1 MKSNYLLWGLAL
13 MSVSATAYASPN
25 ASSLEA
31 PQAKQ
36 ANTGTCVGTVID
48 EFGEPLAGASVRID
62 GTKIAGMADGDGRFS
77 LNNVKPGSK
86 VTVSFV
92 GYAPTTVVWN
102 GSPLNIKMSSTES
115 VLDEVVVM
123 GYGVEQKR
131 AKVTNSITKV
141 GEKALTIGLNAN
153 PAQALVGAA
162 SGVKVNVTTGDPGAT
177 PNIVIRGGTDWN
189 GNNAPLVVVDGQ
201 IRGSLSDINPNDIE
215 SMEILKDAG
224 ATALYGARAANGV
237 ILITSKHGKEG
248 NGKVTFS
255 AKYGVNNYSS
265 GYDYADAETYIK
277 HYRLSSFLF
286 ANPTPTYKWKDAN
299 GEARTFYPY
308 AFPAA
313 YNALTGNAS
322 GYGIGRTSF
331 DEYQDFNIML
341 KTADNAYLLQKGWQ
355 EMVDPLNPY
364 CNTNNTILYRSTDIM
379 GYNMRQNSKTEEY
392 NMSFSGGND
401 RGNYYASL
409 GYYNADGA
417 LPTTFYKRYNFSFT
431 GGYKI
436 MEWLRAASIFNYNRA
451 NWNNTA
457 NGGVANDYVF
467 MRYASAPPTS
477 RIDDEDGNPLYGY
490 QGMNLHFQPEK
501 YIRNNQSD
509 KFQMNQSLTAT
520 LIEGLT
526 LKGTMNWFYSESWG
540 DSFNKDLISN
550 KYGQLNKTRGTGVS
564 FSRSFEQTYNLVA
577 NFNRTFNE
585 VHNVTAMAGAESFLR
600 DYRDLAASGSQAPT
614 DDFSNLQYVNTGTQS
629 PYLAST
635 LSASNYYYKDALISY
650 FGRVEYDYMDKYLLA
665 GTLRGDG
672 YSRLINN
679 RWGWFPGA
687 SAGWVFTKENFFE
700 NLGLDQI
707 NYGKLRASYGMNGIV
722 NSGVIGYYTLQ
733 GSYSGYKYADVTGF
747 RISGLP
753 NPGLR
758 WERTRTGEVGLDLGF
773 WQNRLNL
780 GMTYYNRL
788 TMDKYADKALAPT
801 TGFST
806 VKSNNGKYQNQGLE
820 FDVNGTIYQDRDWKI
835 TGSAN
840 ITYNINKVIELP
852 DNGVENN
859 RQGGIEIYTGNKD
872 KKVYVG
878 GLQEGQEPN
887 HMYGFKKSHILRTWA
902 DVDALGNYIDI
913 STDVGS
919 KKLYATEAGYE
930 RLKAMGLAAGAI
942 QLTPGDLVWKDA
954 NGDNMIDNY
963 DRFDLGNRTPHWT
976 GGFNVSA
983 SWKGLTLYVRTDY
996 GFGFTVYDN
1005 GFSWA
1010 MGSGQGAW
1018 GMMADVKDTWTPE
1031 NPNAKLPRYLPGS
1044 QLGSNNYLRTSDLI
1058 ATTGAY
1064 LALRELQLSYQL
1076 PANICKMFRSQGLSV
1091 SMTGQNLGY
1100 LKKTTCP
1107 LPDNV
1112 PYTNGNTGGY
1122 GGTYPL
1128 PVSLIF
1134 GLNVSF

>member
-1 MKSNYLLWGLAL
+1 M
-13 MSVSATAYASPN
+13 
-25 ASSLEA
+25 
-31 PQAKQ
+31 
-36 ANTGTCVGTVID
+36 
-48 EFGEPLAGASVRID
+48 
-62 GTKIAGMADGDGRFS
+62 
-77 LNNVKPGSK
+77 
-86 VTVSFV
+86 
-92 GYAPTTVVWN
+92 
-102 GSPLNIKMSSTES
+102 
-115 VLDEVVVM
+115 
-123 GYGVEQKR
+123 
-131 AKVTNSITKV
+131 
-141 GEKALTIGLNAN
+141 NAN

-255 AKYGVNNYSS
+255 AKYGFNHYSP
-265 GYDYADAETYIK
+265 GYDYADAETYITYMRK
-277 HYRLSSFLF
+277 NSYMF
-286 ANPTPTYKWKDAN
+286 ANSKGTYKWEGRSFDPI
-299 GEARTFYPY
+299 YV
-308 AFPAA
+308 AA
-313 YNALTGNAS
+313 YNSLTSNS
-322 GYGIGRTSF
+322 SPYGIGRTTF
-331 DEYQDFNIML
+331 DPVKDKNMNYNIL
-341 KTADNAYLLQKGWQ
+341 KYSDDLKSLLDKGWKV
-355 EMVDPLNPY
+355 MDDPLNGMTGWSE
-364 CNTNNTILYRSTDIM
+364 TNKILYRSTDIL
-379 GYNMRQNSKTEEY
+379 GYNLMQNSRTEDY

-436 MEWLRAASIFNYNRA
+436 MDWLRAASIFNYNRA
-451 NWNNTA
+451 NWKTTGSGGANTS
-457 NGGVANDYVF
+457 NDFVF
-467 MRYASAPPTS
+467 ARYAATPPTA
-477 RIDDEDGNPLYGY
+477 RINDEDGNPLYGY
-490 QGMNLHFQPEK
+490 AGFNLHFQPEK
-501 YIRNNQSD
+501 FVRNNQSD

-540 DSFNKDLISN
+540 DSFDHDYISN
-550 KYGQLNKTRGTGVS
+550 QAGSINTGRYTSAS
-564 FSRSFEQTYNLVA
+564 FTRSFETTYNLVA
-577 NFNRTFNE
+577 NFNRTFKDA
-585 VHNVTAMAGAESFLR
+585 HNVNAMAGAEVLQR
-600 DYRDLAASGSQAPT
+600 DYRSLGASGSQAPT
-614 DDFSNLQYVNTGTQS
+614 GDFSNLQYAFTGSQS
-629 PYLAST
+629 PYKAST
-635 LSASNYYYKDALISY
+635 VSASTSYYQDALISY

-722 NSGVIGYYTLQ
+722 NSGVIGYYSLQ
-733 GSYSGYKYADVTGF
+733 GSYSGYKYGDITGF

-758 WERTRTGEVGLDLGF
+758 WERTRTGEVGIDLGF
-773 WQNRLNL
+773 WQNRLNV

-788 TMDKYADKALAPT
+788 TMDKYADKDLAPT

-852 DNGVENN
+852 YNGIANN

-887 HMYGFKKSHILRTWA
+887 HMYGFKKSHMLRTWA
-902 DVDALGNYIDI
+902 DVDALGDYIDV

-919 KKLYATEAGYE
+919 MRLYATQKGLE
-930 RLKAMGLAAGAI
+930 RLKALGYTSNLI
-942 QLTPGDLVWKDA
+942 QLAPGDLVWKDA

-976 GGFNVSA
+976 GGFNASA
-983 SWKGLTLYVRTDY
+983 TWRGLTLYARTDF
-996 GFGFTVYDN
+996 GFGFTVFDGAY
-1005 GFSWA
+1005 SWA
-1010 MGSGQGAW
+1010 MGCGQGAF
-1018 GMMADVKDTWTPE
+1018 GFMNDIKKTWTPD
-1031 NPNAKLPRYLPGS
+1031 NPNAELPRFMAAC
-1044 QLGSNNYLRTSDLI
+1044 QLGTNNYLRTSDLI

-1076 PANICKMFRSQGLSV
+1076 PANICKMFRSQGLTV

-1100 LKKTTCP
+1100 IKKTTLP

-1112 PYTNGNTGGY
+1112 TSINGNTGGN
-1122 GGTYPL
+1122 GGTYTL
-1128 PVSLIF
+1128 PVSVIF